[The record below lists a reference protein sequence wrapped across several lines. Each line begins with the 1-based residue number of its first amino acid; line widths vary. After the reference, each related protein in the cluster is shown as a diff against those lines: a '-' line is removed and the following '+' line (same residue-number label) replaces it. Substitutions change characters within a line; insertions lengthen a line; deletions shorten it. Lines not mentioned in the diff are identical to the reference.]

1 MTADEAAAL
10 RLQIAV
16 AWPEATDLEVEGT
29 PGGAV
34 VTMRIEG
41 GLQLLSVS
49 PDGPLMRYL
58 LLRTMAGAER
68 TGRVPGQ
75 PAG

>member
-1 MTADEAAAL
+1 MTSDEARLL
-10 RLQIAV
+10 RLKIAA
-16 AWPEATDLEVEGT
+16 AWPEATDIEVDGT

-41 GLQLLSVS
+41 GLHLLSVT

-58 LLRTMAGAER
+58 LLRAAALG
-68 TGRVPGQ
+68 VPG
-75 PAG
+75 PGELG